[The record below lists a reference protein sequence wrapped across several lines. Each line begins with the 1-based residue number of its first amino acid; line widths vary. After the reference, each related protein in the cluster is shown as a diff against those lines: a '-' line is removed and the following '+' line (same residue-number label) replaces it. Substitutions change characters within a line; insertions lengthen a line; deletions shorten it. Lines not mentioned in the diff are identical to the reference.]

1 MVERFEDLNLFN
13 VVIIRII
20 KEVFLDGV
28 NIFKEV
34 WSVIFCV
41 VSVFVLYVIFCVNN
55 FVMKGKCKML
65 NVSDVFLVMEEM
77 EFQWFVILLKEVLE
91 VYRWEQKG
99 KKEVLE

>member
-55 FVMKGKCKML
+55 FVMKGKWKML

-77 EFQWFVILLKEVLE
+77 EF
-91 VYRWEQKG
+91 
-99 KKEVLE
+99 